1 MSHID
6 LPLTLNVINALHE
19 RAQRSPVDALNVVA
33 ALLDDAKGATHQRR
47 DGLLH
52 VAHSIATRAV
62 ERAAKQGRSSEAE
75 HEGVYEAT

>member
-6 LPLTLNVINALHE
+6 LPLTMNVISALHE

-52 VAHSIATRAV
+52 VAHNIATRAA
-62 ERAAKQGRSSEAE
+62 ERATKQGGGYEDE
-75 HEGVYEAT
+75 HDGVYEAT

>member
-1 MSHID
+1 VSHTD
-6 LPLTLNVINALHE
+6 LPLTVNVISALHE

-62 ERAAKQGRSSEAE
+62 ERAAKARTHREDEDA
-75 HEGVYEAT
+75 GVYEAT